1 MCGIYLITNLVNGK
15 QYVGQSNDI
24 EYRWEQHKKSS
35 TNKHKRSRLI
45 SAFKKY
51 GIDNFKFE
59 ILELCSP
66 DELDAKE
73 IQYIAKYDTYNNGY
87 NMTIGGDG
95 QSGYGKSVKQY
106 SLAGEFIQEFQT
118 IELAHKVTGA
128 PVSGIVNCC
137 AKRRKQ
143 AGNFMWCYSN
153 ESIDQ
158 PYKDTESKEVDQ
170 YDFDGKF
177 IRTFS
182 SLGEAA
188 KIVKKTRTQISA
200 CCRKTCGSCA
210 GFLWRFHGDEPPAP
224 YYPNHFKI
232 LQYSLDG
239 ELLGEYRTGIEASK
253 STGIGRTSIVQ
264 CYTGTIQTAG
274 GFKWV
279 KQPTD

>member
-106 SLAGEFIQEFQT
+106 SLTGELIQEFQT

-143 AGNFMWCYSN
+143 AGNFMWCYADDCIDSSYSSN
-153 ESIDQ
+153 
-158 PYKDTESKEVDQ
+158 KTKAVDQ
-170 YDFDGKF
+170 YDLDGNF
-177 IRTFS
+177 IQTFNS
-182 SLGEAA
+182 CVEAA
-188 KIVKKTRTQISA
+188 KFFGKTKAQISA

-210 GFLWRFHGDEPPAP
+210 GFLWRFHGDELPAP

-239 ELLGEYRTGIEASK
+239 ELLKEYRGAKEASEN
-253 STGIGRTSIVQ
+253 TGIGSSSIVQ